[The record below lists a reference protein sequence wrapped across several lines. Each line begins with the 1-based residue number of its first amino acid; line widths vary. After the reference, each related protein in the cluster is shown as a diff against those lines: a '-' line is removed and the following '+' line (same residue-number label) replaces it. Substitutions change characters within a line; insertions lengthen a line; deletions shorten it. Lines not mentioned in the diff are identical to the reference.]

1 MLDDSDRVL
10 LFRGED
16 PDQPTT
22 RFWFP
27 TGGGIESGESAEDA
41 AHREVLEETGLK
53 EISLSPHIWNRRHVF
68 KFYGKY
74 QDVREIWFFARVRAF
89 TVVTSGFTEI
99 EKEIVKEV
107 RWWTI
112 AELEET
118 TDVLTPRN
126 LAFLISDLL
135 LNGLPTKP
143 IEVPV

>member
-16 PDQPTT
+16 PDQPSM

-27 TGGGIESGESAEDA
+27 TGGGIEFGESEEDA

-53 EISLSPHIWNRRHVF
+53 EIALGPHIWNRRHVF

-74 QDVREIWFFARVRAF
+74 QDVRETWFFARVPAF

-99 EKEIVKEV
+99 EKEIVKEH

-112 AELEET
+112 SELEET
-118 TDVLTPRN
+118 ADVLTPRN
-126 LAFLISDLL
+126 LPLLVRDLL
-135 LNGLPTKP
+135 LNGLPNHP
-143 IEVPV
+143 LDVPV